1 MEIKKKWKI
10 FYNYSSGKMKRN
22 RNLQKLPEQNAP
34 EQIFE
39 KWKPKKNFFEI
50 KIKNN
55 QIRVTKKYIEER
67 KIKSNKDIKS
77 INT

>member
-50 KIKNN
+50 KM
-55 QIRVTKKYIEER
+55 
-67 KIKSNKDIKS
+67 
-77 INT
+77 